1 VDIKTNWPILAV
13 GAGILYLAS
22 SAVTGNQ
29 GLAKWSEL
37 QRRELALQSELEVAT
52 QERALLEQ
60 RASKLK
66 SAELDLD
73 LVDERARELLGY
85 ARPDEVVLLPQGG
98 SAVAQN

>member
-1 VDIKTNWPILAV
+1 MDIKTNWPILAM

-22 SAVTGNQ
+22 SAVTGDQ

-52 QERALLEQ
+52 QERELLEH
-60 RASKLK
+60 RATKLK
-66 SAELDLD
+66 SAQLDLD

-85 ARPDEVVLLPQGG
+85 ARPDEVILLQPSG
-98 SAVAQN
+98 AVAQN

>member
-1 VDIKTNWPILAV
+1 MELKTNWPILAM

-22 SAVTGNQ
+22 SAVTGDQ

-52 QERALLEQ
+52 QERDLLEH
-60 RASKLK
+60 RATKLK

-85 ARPDEVVLLPQGG
+85 ARSDEVILLPSSGG
-98 SAVAQN
+98 VAQN

>member
-1 VDIKTNWPILAV
+1 MELKTNWPSLAM

-22 SAVTGNQ
+22 SAVTGDQ

-52 QERALLEQ
+52 QERDLLEH
-60 RASKLK
+60 RATKLK

-85 ARPDEVVLLPQGG
+85 ARSDEVILLPSSGG
-98 SAVAQN
+98 VAQN

>member
-1 VDIKTNWPILAV
+1 VDIKTNWPMMAV

-29 GLAKWSEL
+29 GLPKWSEL
-37 QRRELALQSELEVAT
+37 QRRELALQSELEAAM
-52 QERALLEQ
+52 QERALLDQ

-66 SAELDLD
+66 SDELDLD

-85 ARPDEVVLLPQGG
+85 ARSDEVILLPQGNG
-98 SAVAQN
+98 AVTQN

>member
-1 VDIKTNWPILAV
+1 MELKTNWPFLAM

-22 SAVTGNQ
+22 SAVTGDQ

-52 QERALLEQ
+52 QERDLLQ
-60 RASKLK
+60 HRATKLK
-66 SAELDLD
+66 SPELDLD

-85 ARPDEVVLLPQGG
+85 ARSDEVILLPSGG
-98 SAVAQN
+98 GMAQN

>member
-1 VDIKTNWPILAV
+1 VELKTNWPFLAM

-22 SAVTGNQ
+22 SAVTGDQ

-52 QERALLEQ
+52 QERDLLQ
-60 RASKLK
+60 HRATKLK
-66 SAELDLD
+66 SPELDLD

-85 ARPDEVVLLPQGG
+85 ARSDEVILLPSGG
-98 SAVAQN
+98 GMAQN